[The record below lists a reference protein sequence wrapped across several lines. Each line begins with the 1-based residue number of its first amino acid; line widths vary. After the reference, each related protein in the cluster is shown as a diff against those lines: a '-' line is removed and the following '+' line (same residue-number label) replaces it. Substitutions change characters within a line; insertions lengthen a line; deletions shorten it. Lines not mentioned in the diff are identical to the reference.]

1 MKLKEHLVNR
11 ERDSAGETIIFQ
23 NQTKNGFM
31 HTMHRYSEIRME
43 HILTQRT
50 FAPVLSHKQKRW
62 TGRWKK
68 TKSKNCNTKPIEC
81 VYVLCLNR
89 H

>member
-1 MKLKEHLVNR
+1 M

-50 FAPVLSHKQKRW
+50 FAPVLSTNKND
-62 TGRWKK
+62 GLGDGKK
-68 TKSKNCNTKPIEC
+68 PKAKIATQNPSSVCMC
-81 VYVLCLNR
+81 VTFLLCLNA